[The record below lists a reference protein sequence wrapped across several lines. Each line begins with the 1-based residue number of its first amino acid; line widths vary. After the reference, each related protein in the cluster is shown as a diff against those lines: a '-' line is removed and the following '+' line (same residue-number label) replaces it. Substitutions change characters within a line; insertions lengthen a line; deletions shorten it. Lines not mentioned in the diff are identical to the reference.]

1 MKSTGMF
8 EFLGKLSAVW
18 YVIINKSGKKNATHA
33 ILFNH
38 ILKITWQEPDFCHA
52 LYKLSVLFL
61 SYINYV
67 LKILFMLLSRQ
78 YKHAFCLTG
87 PSQWSILFRGL
98 DMHIFGFII
107 SGLTLAYFR
116 DIFGLF
122 YIHLSSNLAH
132 YRPILSCIRPL

>member
-52 LYKLSVLFL
+52 LWRETSTK
-61 SYINYV
+61 
-67 LKILFMLLSRQ
+67 
-78 YKHAFCLTG
+78 C
-87 PSQWSILFRGL
+87 
-98 DMHIFGFII
+98 FISLI
-107 SGLTLAYFR
+107 YQLCFENFVYATV
-116 DIFGLF
+116 
-122 YIHLSSNLAH
+122 
-132 YRPILSCIRPL
+132 